1 MKVKPRESF
10 DFLFGL
16 RASGIKLGLKNISD
30 ILDILGH
37 PEQNYAVVHVAGTN
51 GKGSVAA
58 GVAQILV
65 RSGFLTGLFTSPHL
79 QSFAERIRVD
89 GRPADEDFLAGLIDE
104 IRPRVEKNPVT
115 FFEFSTALA
124 FRYFARIGVQ
134 LAIVETGMGGRLD
147 ATNLVT
153 PLVSVIT
160 PISMDHT
167 QYLGTTLRKIAGEKA
182 AIIKKGI
189 PVVLG
194 PQQPEAAEVFVERA
208 RVCDA
213 PLSVFS
219 RDFSVVSSGKCFSY
233 QGTGLHLDSLN
244 PGLEGRHQHV
254 NLALSLRC
262 AEILRSSGLAI
273 PDHAMREGVETVQ
286 WPGRLHWW
294 QGHREILLDCAHNGS
309 GALALARYLED
320 EDIHNIHWVVGI
332 KEDKDAEAIL
342 EPLSRRV
349 KKLYCCDVPQE
360 PFFMPSQLAAMGL
373 TMGIESEPFKGPE
386 EALLSAGRARGK
398 DEIILVAGSIFLVGA
413 AMDVLEKWGM
423 PG

>member
-1 MKVKPRESF
+1 M
-10 DFLFGL
+10 
-16 RASGIKLGLKNISD
+16 
-30 ILDILGH
+30 
-37 PEQNYAVVHVAGTN
+37 
-51 GKGSVAA
+51 
-58 GVAQILV
+58 
-65 RSGFLTGLFTSPHL
+65 
-79 QSFAERIRVD
+79 
-89 GRPADEDFLAGLIDE
+89 
-104 IRPRVEKNPVT
+104 
-115 FFEFSTALA
+115 
-124 FRYFARIGVQ
+124 
-134 LAIVETGMGGRLD
+134 VETGMGGRLD

-167 QYLGTTLRKIAGEKA
+167 QYLGTTLHEIAGEKA
-182 AIIKKGI
+182 AIIKKGV

-194 PQQPEAAEVFVERA
+194 PQPPEAAEVFVGQA
-208 RVCDA
+208 QVCDA

-233 QGTGLHLDSLN
+233 QGGGLNLDNLK
-244 PGLEGRHQHV
+244 PALEGRHQHV

-262 AEILRSSGLAI
+262 AEILRSCRLSI
-273 PDHAMREGVETVQ
+273 PDHAMREGVEGVL
-286 WPGRLHWW
+286 WPGRLQWW

-342 EPLSRRV
+342 GPLLGRV
-349 KKLYCCDVPQE
+349 KKLYCCAVPQE
-360 PFFMPSQLAAMGL
+360 PFFMPARLAAMGMA
-373 TMGIESEPFKGPE
+373 MGIESQPFKSPE
-386 EALLSAGRARGK
+386 DALLSAGRARKK

-413 AMDVLEKWGM
+413 AMDVLEKWEM